1 MTWPMRRSF
10 SIPVALALCIA
21 VAPAL
26 AESDRLPLL
35 SASGQFIE
43 EMPDN
48 PRVSGQRL
56 AGVHLA
62 HGEAQAGRFDP
73 AQFRL
78 ALGDGVGGAPVC
90 VRITTRD
97 GRYWSLNAFATAG
110 TAARYPRIDFRTA
123 LRDRL
128 SNYDLSDF
136 AVRATAQEECRDD
149 GVETILPAMLTEG
162 PADRLVFLI
171 NAGNPLSVGARYDAP
186 PAVPMTCRRPGAGV
200 TTGYNFICELPLE
213 DRHGPATVT
222 IAVKD
227 RNGLVLPESYTVQ
240 LP

>member
-1 MTWPMRRSF
+1 MTRPAQYAF
-10 SIPVALALCIA
+10 PVLALLALCLA
-21 VAPAL
+21 ATPAPAD
-26 AESDRLPLL
+26 SDRLPLL
-35 SASGQFIE
+35 SDSGRFVE

-56 AGVHLA
+56 AGVHLG
-62 HGEAQAGRFDP
+62 HGEGGASRFDP

-110 TAARYPRIDFRTA
+110 TEARYPQIDFRTA
-123 LRDRL
+123 LGDRL
-128 SNYDLSDF
+128 SDYALADF
-136 AVRATAQEECRDD
+136 AVRATALAECLDD
-149 GVETILPAMLTEG
+149 GPGTILPATLAEAA
-162 PADRLVFLI
+162 ADRLVFLV

-186 PAVPMTCRRPGAGV
+186 PGAAVACRRPTSGV

-213 DRHGPATVT
+213 DRHGPVAVT

-227 RNGLVLPESYTVQ
+227 RNGLVLPETYTVQ